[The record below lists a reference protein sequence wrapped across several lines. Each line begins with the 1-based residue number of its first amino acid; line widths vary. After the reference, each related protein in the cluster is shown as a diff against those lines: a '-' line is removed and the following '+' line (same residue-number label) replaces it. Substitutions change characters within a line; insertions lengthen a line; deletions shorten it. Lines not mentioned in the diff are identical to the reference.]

1 MENKIYLFDTTLR
14 DGQQTTGVNFTVSDK
29 MIIANALD
37 ELGIDYIE
45 GGWPGANPTDDEFF
59 NRNIDFQN
67 SLFTAFGMTR
77 KFGKSAANDPGLNNL
92 INSNASAVCIVGKSS
107 SFQVKEVLGIEN
119 KENILMISDSIA
131 EIKKNNKEPLFDA
144 EHFFDGYK
152 HDKSFAIDC
161 VKSAYEAGARW
172 VVLCDTNGGTLP
184 NEIFDILSDVRKY
197 IPGDHLGIHAHNDTD
212 NAVANSLSAVDAG
225 VRQVQGT
232 INGLGERC
240 GNANLIS
247 LIPTLV
253 LKTDYLINIDRDKL
267 KSLTKLSKLVDNLLN
282 ISSKK
287 QSAYVG
293 DYAFSHKGGLH
304 ASAIEKNS
312 TTYEHINPELVG
324 NERNV
329 IISNQAGRS
338 NLLNQLKKM
347 SIQLSDEKLNDILR
361 IIKER
366 ESAGFSY
373 DTAIASFE
381 ILVRKELD
389 QIKDFYSLQKFRV
402 TSERRWNAKG
412 LLITES
418 EATINI
424 TISNEVEDRMTVGV
438 GNGPVEAIDSALKKA
453 LISFYPSL
461 ESLKLTDFK
470 VMILSSEKGTGAVT
484 RVLIESSDDSNRH
497 WTTIGVSPN
506 IIDAS
511 YNAIYDSITY
521 KLFHDSKKDSESN

>member
-37 ELGIDYIE
+37 EIGIDYIE

-59 NRNIDFQN
+59 NRKIDFKN

-77 KFGKSAANDPGLNNL
+77 RPNKGASNDPGLNSL
-92 INSNASAVCIVGKSS
+92 INSNASSVCIVGKSS
-107 SFQVKEVLGIEN
+107 SFQVKEALGIDN
-119 KENILMISDSIA
+119 KENISMIAESIS
-131 EIKKNNKEPLFDA
+131 EIKKKNKEAIFDA

-152 HDKSFAIDC
+152 YDKLFAIDC
-161 VKSAYEAGARW
+161 IKSAYESGARW
-172 VVLCDTNGGTLP
+172 IVLCDTNGGTLP
-184 NEIFDILSDVRKY
+184 NEIYDIISDVIKV
-197 IPGDHLGIHAHNDTD
+197 IPGNHLGIHAHNDTE
-212 NAVANSLSAVDAG
+212 NAIANTLAAIDAG
-225 VRQVQGT
+225 VRHVQGT

-240 GNANLIS
+240 GNTNLIS

-253 LKTDYLINIDRDKL
+253 FKTKYITNIKKEKL
-267 KSLTKLSKLVDNLLN
+267 KSLTKLSKLVDSLLN
-282 ISSKK
+282 IPSKK

-304 ASAIEKNS
+304 ASAIEKNPS
-312 TTYEHINPELVG
+312 TYEHINPELIG

-329 IISNQAGRS
+329 IISNQAGKS
-338 NLLNQLKKM
+338 NLINQLKKM
-347 SIQLSDEKLNDILR
+347 SIDLSNEQINNILR

-366 ESAGFSY
+366 ESSGFSY
-373 DTAIASFE
+373 DTALASFE
-381 ILVRKELD
+381 ILVRKELN
-389 QIKDFYSLQKFRV
+389 QIKDFYSLNKFRV

-412 LLITES
+412 VLITES

-424 TISNEVEDRMTVGV
+424 TVSNDNNEKMTVGV
-438 GNGPVEAIDSALKKA
+438 GNGPVEAIDSALRKA
-453 LISFYPSL
+453 LTSFYPSL
-461 ESLKLTDFK
+461 KNLKLTDFK
-470 VMILSSEKGTGAVT
+470 VMIISSDKGTGAVT
-484 RVLIESSDDSNRH
+484 RVLIESTDDSNRH

-521 KLFHDSKKDSESN
+521 KLFNDLS